1 MRGIGSGSDGVCST
15 ILEPASASTL
25 MHGSWVAMLPIRE
38 HRERIGYQGSSM
50 IALLTCRMPV
60 EWPFE

>member
-25 MHGSWVAMLPIRE
+25 IHGCWVAIPPSSTGNIHTMSKRE
-38 HRERIGYQGSSM
+38 SERE
-50 IALLTCRMPV
+50 CV
-60 EWPFE
+60 